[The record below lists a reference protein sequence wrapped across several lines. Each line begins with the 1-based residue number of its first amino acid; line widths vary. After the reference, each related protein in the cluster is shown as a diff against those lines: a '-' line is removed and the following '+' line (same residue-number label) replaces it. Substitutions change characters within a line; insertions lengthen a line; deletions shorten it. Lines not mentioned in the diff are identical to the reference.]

1 PALVTLPCILSTPDP
16 PRRTLPPGPPAPGA
30 SLTCESRTPPMTTAT
45 TPRHRSDALAYLVNA
60 LRTRRWA
67 RVGLSILSLVLLVVG
82 VGLLAY
88 PFATN
93 LYQDRIQS
101 RLDRQLASPELQQAY
116 RERQVQTGD
125 SLTRIQIPRI
135 GVDVVVVEGTT
146 ASALKA
152 GAGHYPTTPLP
163 CEDGNVAIA
172 GHRTTYGKPFANI
185 DQLKPG
191 DLITLDTPVGSC
203 TYEVSGVPFLVLP
216 DGK

>member
-1 PALVTLPCILSTPDP
+1 
-16 PRRTLPPGPPAPGA
+16 
-30 SLTCESRTPPMTTAT
+30 LTCESRTPPMTTAT

-116 RERQVQTGD
+116 RERRVQTGP
-125 SLTRIQIPRI
+125 SLTRLQIPEI
-135 GVDVVVVEGTT
+135 GGGVVGVERTT
-146 ASALKA
+146 PSALRA
-152 GAGHYPTTPLP
+152 GAGPSPP
-163 CEDGNVAIA
+163 
-172 GHRTTYGKPFANI
+172 
-185 DQLKPG
+185 
-191 DLITLDTPVGSC
+191 TPVPAEAGN
-203 TYEVSGVPFLVLP
+203 GAP
-216 DGK
+216 